1 VIGNAVVTLVLALV
15 LAFFFLKD
23 GPKFLPWLRKWTGES
38 TGRHVSEVSDRVW
51 TALGQ
56 YVWSQAAVAL
66 VDAVFIGLG
75 VWILGV
81 PFALPIA
88 VLTFFGGFVPIIGAF
103 VAGAIATLVALVSG
117 GIWTAVGVLAI
128 VLVVQQLEGNVLQPI
143 LVGRTMK
150 IHAAVV
156 IAAVAL
162 GGTLFGII
170 GAFLAD
176 LETKRGAGVTTRNLR
191 LNAVRSFFRFVSF
204 EEPAHSALIQRV
216 LAIPSK
222 RHDKREVSF
231 LTRLEIEAILGAP
244 DRTTWL
250 GRRDYTLLLLAVQ
263 TGLRLSE
270 LIGLNRDAI
279 HLGAGAHVR
288 CVGKGRKERCTPL
301 STHVRSAL
309 QVWLREPARKGATAL
324 IPNVHGGR
332 LSADSIQSL
341 LAKHVRAAAEIC
353 PSLKTKRVSPHVLR
367 HSAAMELLQAGVDS
381 AVIALWLGHESVE
394 TTQTYLH
401 AHIALKEAALAK
413 LKPYEGAKRTRFRP
427 DDRLLAFLESL

>member
-1 VIGNAVVTLVLALV
+1 MGGLLVKPDPSRCRVATLIER
-15 LAFFFLKD
+15 FFTERLIRQRNVSPNTIASYRDTFRLL
-23 GPKFLPWLRKWTGES
+23 FTFAQARLRKPP
-38 TGRHVSEVSDRVW
+38 SELTLDD
-51 TALGQ
+51 L
-56 YVWSQAAVAL
+56 
-66 VDAVFIGLG
+66 DA
-75 VWILGV
+75 
-81 PFALPIA
+81 PF
-88 VLTFFGGFVPIIGAF
+88 
-103 VAGAIATLVALVSG
+103 
-117 GIWTAVGVLAI
+117 
-128 VLVVQQLEGNVLQPI
+128 
-143 LVGRTMK
+143 
-150 IHAAVV
+150 
-156 IAAVAL
+156 
-162 GGTLFGII
+162 I

-191 LNAVRSFFRFVSF
+191 LTAVRSFFRFVSF

-231 LTRLEIEAILGAP
+231 LARPEIEAILGAP

-270 LIGLNRDAI
+270 LIGLDRDTV
-279 HLGAGAHVR
+279 HLGVGAHVR

-309 QVWLREPARKGATAL
+309 RVWLREPAKKGATAL

-401 AHIALKEAALAK
+401 AHIALKETALAK

>member
-1 VIGNAVVTLVLALV
+1 
-15 LAFFFLKD
+15 
-23 GPKFLPWLRKWTGES
+23 
-38 TGRHVSEVSDRVW
+38 
-51 TALGQ
+51 
-56 YVWSQAAVAL
+56 
-66 VDAVFIGLG
+66 
-75 VWILGV
+75 
-81 PFALPIA
+81 
-88 VLTFFGGFVPIIGAF
+88 
-103 VAGAIATLVALVSG
+103 
-117 GIWTAVGVLAI
+117 
-128 VLVVQQLEGNVLQPI
+128 
-143 LVGRTMK
+143 
-150 IHAAVV
+150 
-156 IAAVAL
+156 
-162 GGTLFGII
+162 
-170 GAFLAD
+170 
-176 LETKRGAGVTTRNLR
+176 
-191 LNAVRSFFRFVSF
+191 
-204 EEPAHSALIQRV
+204 V

-222 RHDKREVSF
+222 RHDKRQVSF
-231 LTRLEIEAILGAP
+231 LTHPEIEAILGAP

-341 LAKHVRAAAEIC
+341 LAKHVRAAGETC

-394 TTQTYLH
+394 TTQIYLH
-401 AHIALKEAALAK
+401 AHLALKEAALAK
-413 LKPYEGAKRTRFRP
+413 LKPYEGAKRIRFRP
-427 DDRLLAFLESL
+427 NDRLLAFLEAL